1 MIFFIFFFYYLE
13 NILQDNIIKKTFNLT
28 VYSAISLDPKTSTY
42 WKVAVER
49 EKFSIEREAFVIFRT
64 IIVSS
69 TYMVSPF

>member
-42 WKVAVER
+42 CKVAVER
-49 EKFSIEREAFVIFRT
+49 ERNLV
-64 IIVSS
+64 
-69 TYMVSPF
+69 